1 MKKSLQKIRALPE
14 FKELSKRIQAFV
26 NISPLGLGR
35 SVRLPVLAALHQ
47 ALNRPILLIAKRT
60 NEALTILD
68 ELSMWIPDS
77 HPILLPEPTSLFYE
91 DISWGGNN
99 RRERISAFMVLLKN
113 EFTYP
118 PANGISPIV
127 IAPARAV
134 MTRTMSKHEFLRA
147 TFLLRT
153 GHKIDP
159 INLASKL
166 VENAYDS
173 VATVT
178 APGQFARRGGI
189 MDIWPPSNEF
199 PTRLDF
205 FDDQIDTMRNF
216 DPANQLSSNRQEQ
229 LLVSPAREYLLSKEI
244 RAEEEGEEFN
254 ELNIPIR
261 HPEPASLIDYLPNN
275 TLVATEDW
283 QAIHDTITEIDEQA
297 IGFREDS
304 LAAGIITNNFP
315 IPYLTYGEILD
326 SLDNLQTIE
335 LGPVADLQAS
345 QLSSKFSNGQRFGG
359 QLKPV
364 MEHLQQ
370 LHARGDEFT
379 IISRQAARL
388 QELWL
393 ESSIYQEDDVTQHF
407 IEGSLAE
414 GWILTPSEGVQ
425 LHILTDGEI
434 FGWRRPQ
441 LRQRPRIIP
450 DSPESNFSDLKLNT
464 LVVHVDHGIGRF
476 KGLVDRSVED
486 IEHEYLCVEY
496 AEGDQLYVPVHQAD
510 RITQYVG
517 SKGAQP
523 LISRLGGI
531 EWRRV
536 KSRVNAAVQ
545 EIAEDLLELYAKRK
559 TAEGYAFSADTD
571 WQAELEASFP
581 YIETDD
587 QLRVIDE
594 VKRDMESPRP
604 MDRLVCGD
612 VGFGKT
618 EVALRAAFKAVMDG
632 KQVAILVPTTILAQQ
647 HFRTFQQR
655 LAAFPVEVE
664 MLSRFR
670 TRSQQQIILSRMQDG
685 TLDIVIGTHRLVQ
698 SDVKFNELGLVII
711 DEEQRFGVAHK
722 EHLKQLRSQV
732 DVLTMTATPIP
743 RTMYMALT
751 GVRDISTINTPPEER
766 LPIVTHVGSYS
777 PRLVRQAILRELERG
792 GQVFFVHNRVQTILA
807 MRNLLSRMV
816 PEARIEIVHGQMAEK
831 ILAIRMQKFNHGEID
846 VLLTTSI
853 IESGLDIPNA
863 NTLIVDRAD
872 TFGLAQL
879 YQLRGRVGRGAQ
891 RAYAYFFTHQN
902 KLPTEEGKFRLDT
915 IAENSRLGSGYSI
928 AMRDLEIRGTGD
940 ILGTR
945 QHGHISAVGFHL
957 YTRLL
962 NQAVDHIRKTGKL
975 STESTFA
982 SASIYHPLINIDLPF
997 IVNIPQQYVP
1007 DKSMRLGLYRRLAE
1021 MNTLKEIK
1029 ALTNE
1034 FTDRFGTPP
1043 ESVENLFYQ
1052 LRIKLLA
1059 EKAGLES
1066 ITGDIN
1072 QLSLRFPSLPKNASP
1087 RQYPNLG
1094 KNARTSKNTIWLSIK
1109 ANSTWQ
1115 DRLVELL
1122 IVLGEKMT
1130 TDELQVT

>member
-1 MKKSLQKIRALPE
+1 
-14 FKELSKRIQAFV
+14 
-26 NISPLGLGR
+26 
-35 SVRLPVLAALHQ
+35 
-47 ALNRPILLIAKRT
+47 
-60 NEALTILD
+60 
-68 ELSMWIPDS
+68 
-77 HPILLPEPTSLFYE
+77 
-91 DISWGGNN
+91 
-99 RRERISAFMVLLKN
+99 
-113 EFTYP
+113 
-118 PANGISPIV
+118 
-127 IAPARAV
+127 
-134 MTRTMSKHEFLRA
+134 
-147 TFLLRT
+147 
-153 GHKIDP
+153 
-159 INLASKL
+159 
-166 VENAYDS
+166 
-173 VATVT
+173 
-178 APGQFARRGGI
+178 
-189 MDIWPPSNEF
+189 
-199 PTRLDF
+199 
-205 FDDQIDTMRNF
+205 
-216 DPANQLSSNRQEQ
+216 
-229 LLVSPAREYLLSKEI
+229 
-244 RAEEEGEEFN
+244 
-254 ELNIPIR
+254 
-261 HPEPASLIDYLPNN
+261 
-275 TLVATEDW
+275 
-283 QAIHDTITEIDEQA
+283 
-297 IGFREDS
+297 
-304 LAAGIITNNFP
+304 
-315 IPYLTYGEILD
+315 
-326 SLDNLQTIE
+326 
-335 LGPVADLQAS
+335 
-345 QLSSKFSNGQRFGG
+345 
-359 QLKPV
+359 
-364 MEHLQQ
+364 
-370 LHARGDEFT
+370 
-379 IISRQAARL
+379 
-388 QELWL
+388 
-393 ESSIYQEDDVTQHF
+393 
-407 IEGSLAE
+407 
-414 GWILTPSEGVQ
+414 
-425 LHILTDGEI
+425 
-434 FGWRRPQ
+434 
-441 LRQRPRIIP
+441 
-450 DSPESNFSDLKLNT
+450 
-464 LVVHVDHGIGRF
+464 
-476 KGLVDRSVED
+476 
-486 IEHEYLCVEY
+486 
-496 AEGDQLYVPVHQAD
+496 
-510 RITQYVG
+510 
-517 SKGAQP
+517 
-523 LISRLGGI
+523 
-531 EWRRV
+531 
-536 KSRVNAAVQ
+536 
-545 EIAEDLLELYAKRK
+545 
-559 TAEGYAFSADTD
+559 
-571 WQAELEASFP
+571 
-581 YIETDD
+581 
-587 QLRVIDE
+587 
-594 VKRDMESPRP
+594 
-604 MDRLVCGD
+604 
-612 VGFGKT
+612 
-618 EVALRAAFKAVMDG
+618 MDG